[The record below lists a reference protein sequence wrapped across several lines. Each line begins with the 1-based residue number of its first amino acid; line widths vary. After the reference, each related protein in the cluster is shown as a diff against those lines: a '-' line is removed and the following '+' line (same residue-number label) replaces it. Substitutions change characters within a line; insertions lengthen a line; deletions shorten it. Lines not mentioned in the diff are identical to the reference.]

1 MLITVQRTCPAWPAK
16 TKLRMTLDPAGTMFS
31 RLVPPL
37 GKVTV
42 HFMVALRKAIRY
54 SMNVA

>member
-31 RLVPPL
+31 RLVPPWE
-37 GKVTV
+37 VTV

-54 SMNVA
+54 SMNIA